1 MSDQIVTSYS
11 CRTCTQLLFQ
21 IFLFRGR
28 AEQNLDGWRG
38 DYLKEKHTTQQI
50 QSLEVKA
57 SLIGLCRNSNST
69 EVKEETASEAEE
81 ELEEI
86 RARGYQSHGGLESR
100 GSEPGGTRVR
110 GDQSRGT
117 RVGGPEPE
125 GTRVRGDQSQENQS
139 RGTRVKGYQS
149 QGRSGLE

>member
-86 RARGYQSHGGLESR
+86 RARGIP
-100 GSEPGGTRVR
+100 EPWGTRVEGIRAR
-110 GDQSRGT
+110 GNQSQGGPESGT